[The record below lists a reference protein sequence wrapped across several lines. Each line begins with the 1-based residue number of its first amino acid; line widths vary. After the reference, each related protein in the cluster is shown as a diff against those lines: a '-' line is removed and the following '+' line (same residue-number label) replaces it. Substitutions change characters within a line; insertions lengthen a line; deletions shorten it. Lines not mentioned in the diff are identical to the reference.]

1 MGNQRLGITATAAA
15 PPSGRL
21 REEAPTSQWAKSRE
35 RLAWLFVAPAVLAV
49 LIVAIYPLARTVQ
62 LSFTNARMG
71 SGRETVGVGFDNYRY
86 ILKDEVWWTS
96 LKHTIIFTVTSV
108 GFETVLGI
116 IIALTIHSSFKGRGI
131 VRTSML
137 VPWAI
142 PTIVSAQ
149 MWKFMYIDVY
159 GIIPDFFGKK
169 LGIMDPH
176 TALLANPT
184 TALFAVIA
192 VDIWKTTP
200 FMALLILAGLQII
213 PGDIYESSN
222 IDGASKV
229 RQFFDLT
236 LPLLKPSLLVALVF
250 RTMDAFRVFDLVY
263 VMKGQ
268 APDTMTVAVYAQNML
283 VGSQRLGRGSAAA
296 VLIFI
301 IIAVMAFIYTR
312 MIDLEEMG

>member
-1 MGNQRLGITATAAA
+1 LGNKPLGITATAAA
-15 PPSGRL
+15 RPAGRL
-21 REEAPTSQWAKSRE
+21 REEAPKSAWAKSRE
-35 RLAWLFVAPAVLAV
+35 RLAWLFVAPAVITVA
-49 LIVAIYPLARTVQ
+49 IVALYPLGRTLQ
-62 LSFTNARMG
+62 LSFTDARMG
-71 SGRETVGVGFDNYRY
+71 LGRKTSGVGFDNYRY
-86 ILKDEVWWTS
+86 ILKDDVWWTS
-96 LKHTIIFTVTSV
+96 LKHTLIFTVASV
-108 GFETVLGI
+108 GLETLLGI
-116 IIALTIHSSFKGRGI
+116 IIALTIHSNFKGRGL

-142 PTIVSAQ
+142 PTVVSAQ
-149 MWKFMYIDVY
+149 MWKFMYTDVY
-159 GIIPDFFGKK
+159 GIVPDFFGKK

-176 TALLANPT
+176 TALLANSS

-192 VDIWKTTP
+192 VDVWKTTP

-296 VLIFI
+296 VLIFV
-301 IIAVMAFIYTR
+301 IIAIFAFIYTR
-312 MIDLEEMG
+312 MLDLEEMG

>member
-1 MGNQRLGITATAAA
+1 MRDQRLGITATATAA
-15 PPSGRL
+15 PVGRL
-21 REEAPTSQWAKSRE
+21 RETAPTSKWAKNRE
-35 RLAWLFVAPAVLAV
+35 RMAWAFVAPAILVVAV
-49 LIVAIYPLARTVQ
+49 VALYPLARTFQ

-71 SGRETVGVGFDNYRY
+71 LGRKTVGVGLDNYRY
-86 ILKDEVWWTS
+86 IFHDDVWWTA
-96 LKHTIIFTVTSV
+96 LKHTLIFTVASV
-108 GFETVLGI
+108 GLETLFGI
-116 IIALTIHSSFKGRGI
+116 IIALTIHSNFKGRGI

-142 PTIVSAQ
+142 PTVVSAQ

-159 GIIPDFFGKK
+159 GIVPDFFGKK

-176 TALLANPT
+176 TALLAKSS
-184 TALFAVIA
+184 TALPAVIA
-192 VDIWKTTP
+192 VDVWKTTP
-200 FMALLILAGLQII
+200 FMALLVLAGLQII

-250 RTMDAFRVFDLVY
+250 RTMDAFRVYDLVA
-263 VMKGQ
+263 VMKGA

-296 VLIFI
+296 VLIFV
-301 IIAVMAFIYTR
+301 IIAVFAFIYTR
-312 MIDLEEMG
+312 MLDLEEMG